1 MPLLPSLIQVP
12 ARTGVDR
19 ALRDLHHIPVIRPG
33 LGRLWARAAEALWR
47 PRPAA
52 VPDSLAT
59 ASGRFCYSLGT
70 HDTIEAGVVGAAP
83 GCDVFHHDTSRA
95 QVYPRAHV

>member
-33 LGRLWARAAEALWR
+33 LGRLWARAA
-47 PRPAA
+47 
-52 VPDSLAT
+52 
-59 ASGRFCYSLGT
+59 
-70 HDTIEAGVVGAAP
+70 
-83 GCDVFHHDTSRA
+83 
-95 QVYPRAHV
+95 